1 MTLLIGLGFIINLKK
16 SVLNPT
22 TTGVPVIHFEF
33 ADDNIT
39 PARQAVLAKEA
50 VGEVQELGKD
60 NGTGTIPSVMND
72 GGSASD
78 DSTSSTV
85 LPTPGSR
92 EDQVTP
98 NGELVQLRD
107 IRINIWDGR
116 RIDMVVF
123 QVSQFNSRPLKV
135 EKWDLTILSDASKIG
150 WGATCRGKNT
160 GGPWTTEE
168 AIFHINYLELL
179 AAFFALKSFAS
190 QVENASILLRLDNVT
205 AIAFINKMGATHSQ
219 DLSDLAVEM
228 VYRLEDLYSCQTPPR
243 QGERARRLGIPTCA
257 RLERLEIEPPDFSG
271 TRMPAR
277 TILHRPLCVEDQ
289 YATRVLLQLE
299 TRSVHSSCG
308 RSVNSLD
315 KPLPLPV
322 PPVCT
327 DHMMPR
333 QDQGRTDIGSSHST
347 SVAE

>member
-219 DLSDLAVEM
+219 DLSDLAVEIWRWCIGWKIFIHAKHLPGKEN
-228 VYRLEDLYSCQTPPR
+228 VQGDWESRHVHDSSDWRLNRQIFLELECQLGPFSIDLFAS
-243 QGERARRLGIPTCA
+243 
-257 RLERLEIEPPDFSG
+257 
-271 TRMPAR
+271 R
-277 TILHRPLCVEDQ
+277 TN
-289 YATRVLLQLE
+289 TQLE
-299 TRSVHSSCG
+299 SYCSW
-308 RSVNSLD
+308 
-315 KPLPLPV
+315 KPDPYTVAVDALSIPWTNHFPYLF
-322 PPVCT
+322 PPFALIT
-327 DHMMPR
+327 
-333 QDQGRTDIGSSHST
+333 
-347 SVAE
+347 